1 MSSPLSSLGF
11 PKLTD
16 LQKCWSLSTKEVVP
30 ACCCLCIP
38 TQSLIYK
45 YMVNGSPI
53 ESVDQCEAS
62 SPPCWRVQPLSY
74 RRLGKKEWGF
84 IWNNIVMLCGLGLQS
99 LSHWGCP
106 LERQKGFT
114 FYRKYSVVI
123 IWWVCMMPVISECL
137 LEPELNSESC
147 ARVCTYFGL

>member
-16 LQKCWSLSTKEVVP
+16 LQKCWSLSMKEVVP

-45 YMVNGSPI
+45 YMGSGSPI
-53 ESVDQCEAS
+53 ESVDQCE
-62 SPPCWRVQPLSY
+62 PCRRVQPLSY
-74 RRLGKKEWGF
+74 RLLGKKSGVLFGITLW
-84 IWNNIVMLCGLGLQS
+84 CCAA
-99 LSHWGCP
+99 WGCNHRVT
-106 LERQKGFT
+106 EGAHQKGRRDSPFT
-114 FYRKYSVVI
+114 GKYSVVI
-123 IWWVCMMPVISECL
+123 IWWVCMMPVITECL
-137 LEPELNSESC
+137 LEPVLNSESC